1 MRSQHGDNGDTG
13 GGPYRRSWWS
23 RLSLVALEGEEEMWA
38 AGPPYTAALG
48 TRAKQGQAAPDPT
61 RMRRA
66 KRPWGKNQGNGD
78 MQGDTGTRRGTRGP
92 TGRPSTPGKPGK
104 PCKEAR

>member
-1 MRSQHGDNGDTG
+1 
-13 GGPYRRSWWS
+13 
-23 RLSLVALEGEEEMWA
+23 MWA
-38 AGPPYTAALG
+38 AGPRCTVALG
-48 TRAKQGQAAPDPT
+48 TRAKQGQAPPDPT

-66 KRPWGKNQGNGD
+66 KRPWGKNQGDRD